1 MTTPQTR
8 RTYEETLR
16 FFDGL
21 TLVDPGVVQ
30 FNRWRPDP
38 GATDLSENV
47 SGWCGVARKD

>member
-1 MTTPQTR
+1 MTAPQTR

-21 TLVDPGVVQ
+21 TLAESGVVR
-30 FNRWRPDP
+30 FHRWRPDP
-38 GATDLSENV
+38 GATGLGENV